1 MPSALEQQCPII
13 AAPLEGILGEPCQ
26 VVGSD
31 RDPEKIASGAPS
43 IVCREIFYF
52 LNYRR

>member
-1 MPSALEQQCPII
+1 MI
-13 AAPLEGILGEPCQ
+13 AAALEGILRQPRQ
-26 VVGSD
+26 VVGSG
-31 RDPEKIASGAPS
+31 RDPEKIASGGPS